1 MLAESIESGRAR
13 ERERE
18 RVRKGR
24 RSRERVRAIQKEL
37 RGENILVE
45 LMNRQTGE
53 KSNSATN

>member
-1 MLAESIESGRAR
+1 MLAESIESGRA
-13 ERERE
+13 RERE

-45 LMNRQTGE
+45 LMNRQTGQ

>member
-18 RVRKGR
+18 RKGR
-24 RSRERVRAIQKEL
+24 RSREWVRAIQKEL

>member
-13 ERERE
+13 ERER
-18 RVRKGR
+18 VRKGR
-24 RSRERVRAIQKEL
+24 RFRERVRAIQKEL